1 MSVTRVHEDPRVT
14 KPYTDAQWA
23 AIDALGRA
31 VDPISPRTT
40 CG

>member
-14 KPYTDAQWA
+14 KPYADAQWT
-23 AIDALGRA
+23 AIRDSGRRVDADLA
-31 VDPISPRTT
+31 STT